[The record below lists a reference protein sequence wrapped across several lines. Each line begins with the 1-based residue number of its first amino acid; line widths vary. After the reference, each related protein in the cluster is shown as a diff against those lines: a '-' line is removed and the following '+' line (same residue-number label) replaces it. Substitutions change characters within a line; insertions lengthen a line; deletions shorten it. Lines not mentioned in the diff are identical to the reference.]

1 MAPLSSVAVATAWA
15 TTWSDTSTLLPP
27 VTWAGPPSSSSQD
40 HKDWHHRE
48 PAFLAL
54 FLHFLLM
61 RRAELEH
68 RGRRVVAPLQGR
80 AHSLLALPDQ
90 TLVIVAHQH
99 AKDGDE
105 HQGDHEHI
113 GENKFFA
120 QALDHGSSTSKK

>member
-1 MAPLSSVAVATAWA
+1 MVGYLHIVAAGDLGGTAV
-15 TTWSDTSTLLPP
+15 L
-27 VTWAGPPSSSSQD
+27 VQQD

-105 HQGDHEHI
+105 HQGDQEHI